1 MTKIKNT
8 KKGMA
13 KKTLSMSLVV
23 AMLATSNVPV
33 WAAEFSDGT
42 DAAVT
47 SEVTAPVVEDT
58 TADVAEEAFT
68 DEAAPEVATEETV
81 APATTAEVNTD
92 GYTSD
97 FKVTMNDAGWGN
109 PVSVTGTLKDKNGAT
124 VTTTKD
130 NTTTEK
136 ERITASVVWLVD
148 GREANGSNAHK
159 DLSNTTATAVTD
171 ANIGSYIPSRDDF
184 NKNLSLMITVKRGN
198 TVIYQE
204 TVDGGVVE
212 AKDISAQLFNKRII
226 FTDEKGGEITT
237 TQYNGKEQKLVPA
250 TTYKWK
256 TDFKNAEGEDVYIT
270 NAHISWNYAVEG
282 NDFTNVTD
290 TDKNIT
296 VTGTLEGT
304 YDATSDAYGYKAT
317 SASKSVADANKVG
330 TYKITALPITT
341 SNLVA
346 SMKTTSVEF
355 TGSAQ
360 EFTKSDV
367 TLQVKIDD
375 NTKVDITDAIKAK
388 AKFTGATAV
397 GKHTLEITNISDN
410 ATNSSLDTESTLLKN
425 FTLPTTAISAT
436 TENEYEIV
444 ARNLSNCSVES
455 DIELNIDDV
464 KNATA
469 EDLVNKY
476 ILGQAGNVT
485 FKGNDGKTF
494 TLSNISS
501 YVTITAEQALVDAI
515 KAGTKGTVNNAV
527 TVTYKADTKNVTG
540 KITVPVRLT
549 VSNLS
554 NVNVYVN
561 GTKDADGNL
570 IGGTSLSIDS
580 TAPTDI
586 SLPYIATAYDLEAGK
601 YGIDNIR
608 VAGLKTGEYKLTY
621 NDNVNAGTVKVTVT
635 GLLSY
640 EGSVKNF
647 YFKINPVSITSS
659 NINTEKAV
667 TINADNTA
675 DASLYKNAVKL
686 TIKKD
691 LADKNNKKVT
701 TATLEEGTDY
711 TVKYYY
717 TKAPVTSVTEDQAKN
732 YKSTGDNVA
741 GNYVTAI
748 INIKKGNFSA
758 DGKTYLAKSVKIEKK
773 KISNV
778 TISLDKSSY
787 TYTGKQIVP
796 EVVVKDGSSV
806 LEKGVDYSVLVKDNV
821 NVGTATVTIKALN
834 GSDYEVDS
842 TATATFEI
850 TPAKAEDVVVTLG
863 SSSSAAPV
871 TDTKGNVIGFKYNK
885 GKQIKPVITAV
896 TLNGVNV
903 ADQFDVNHL
912 TYGDNNQA
920 GKEMGSITVA
930 PKSGNKNFTGTK
942 TQKFDIKGTELKG
955 TLKVYGSNKKE
966 LTSADKS
973 ALVTWDAYHF
983 YYNGAECK
991 FADAAFLPSI
1001 AAAKE
1006 GTDYEIKYINNVNA
1020 GYGLVAVVAKGN
1032 YEGNLTTTLTDSA
1045 NNNKVV
1051 ASVTNGKLAGTSQGN
1066 IISIIGFQIKASTFT
1081 AKNITVT
1088 NGVYASGLPVQ
1099 PKVTVSVA
1107 GKTLVEGTDYK
1118 LNIRPQDTD
1127 KTFTYPASIIN
1138 ATDGKIFYVD
1148 VIPMGGYEFD
1158 DVDGSNTFAWGIDK
1172 FDFAAADITSS
1183 GDTVT
1188 VKNGTM
1194 TVDPSDYTV
1203 TKDEAAGTVTVAA
1216 KEGSK
1221 NYTGSQT
1228 VKVNNVQVQAPVIST
1243 VKVVGNKATVI
1254 LSGESDGAS
1263 GYDYVISK
1271 ANDYTTDRVD
1281 VTKNQLKTTGDFTYV
1296 QQGTYYA
1303 YCHAWTRG
1311 ADGKKIFSG
1320 WSNIYPFAVS
1330 AITPSQPTITS
1341 VKTSGSTVTVTYTKS
1356 SNADGYDV
1364 VLGTATKKV
1373 SGETRPVEY
1382 GELVK
1387 KNIKGNTVTVTFKN
1401 VEKGTYY
1408 AGLHAYNRTAEDGK
1422 KVFSQW
1428 SNVKKVTV
1436 K

>member
-97 FKVTMNDAGWGN
+97 FKVTMDAAGWGT
-109 PVSVTGTLKDKNGAT
+109 PVKVTGTLKDKNGSVVKTSALN
-124 VTTTKD
+124 VTGK
-130 NTTTEK
+130 EK
-136 ERITASVVWLVD
+136 ITASYTWLAD
-148 GREANGSNAHK
+148 GRQAYDSSATGDIANNTEVKAGTNGS
-159 DLSNTTATAVTD
+159 
-171 ANIGSYIPSRDDF
+171 IPAYTPDQKDF
-184 NKNLSLMITVKRGN
+184 NKELSLMVTVKRGN

-204 TVDGGVVE
+204 TIVGGVVG
-212 AKDISAQLFNKRII
+212 AKDIS
-226 FTDEKGGEITT
+226 DELDAALTGIDATY
-237 TQYNGKEQKLVPA
+237 QYNGKEQKPVPEND
-250 TTYKWK
+250 Y
-256 TDFKNAEGEDVYIT
+256 NAANGKIQKQHIT
-270 NAHISWNYAVEG
+270 WNYATDG
-282 NDFTNVTD
+282 NDFTNYTN
-290 TDKNIT
+290 KEIT

-304 YDATSDAYGYKAT
+304 YDATSEAYGYKGHTASKKYKIAKRNI
-317 SASKSVADANKVG
+317 SASD
-330 TYKITALPITT
+330 
-341 SNLVA
+341 LVA
-346 SMKTTSVEF
+346 AMKTTSVQF

-360 EFTKSDV
+360 KFGKADV
-367 TLQVKIDD
+367 TLGVKIDD
-375 NTKVDITDAIKAK
+375 DTTIDITDAIKSDATIEGTASETAVTDNGYTLTIPVSVIK
-388 AKFTGATAV
+388 KDSNVVNNFDFNGLIATA
-397 GKHTLEITNISDN
+397 TTTTTN
-410 ATNSSLDTESTLLKN
+410 K
-425 FTLPTTAISAT
+425 
-436 TENEYEIV
+436 YKIV
-444 ARNLSNCSVES
+444 ARNLSKCTGEVKTDIKFDTVKDAKDDELLNYINSLGS
-455 DIELNIDDV
+455 KIEL
-464 KNATA
+464 
-469 EDLVNKY
+469 
-476 ILGQAGNVT
+476 
-485 FKGNDGKTF
+485 KGDDGKTF
-494 TLSNISS
+494 TLADISN
-501 YVTITAEQALVDAI
+501 YVTVTVESALTNAI
-515 KAGTKGTVNNAV
+515 KNKTTGVVNNAIKIA
-527 TVTYKADTKNVTG
+527 YKSDEKSVTG
-540 KITVPVRLT
+540 SILLPVRLT
-549 VSNLS
+549 TQSLS
-554 NVNVYVN
+554 DAVISVK
-561 GTKDADGNL
+561 GIDLATTAEGAKATTKDLSLTYDGKAKKL
-570 IGGTSLSIDS
+570 EDMTGFTLSGVPGIQS
-580 TAPTDI
+580 GEYEI
-586 SLPYIATAYDLEAGK
+586 SYD
-601 YGIDNIR
+601 DNIS
-608 VAGLKTGEYKLTY
+608 AGI
-621 NDNVNAGTVKVTVT
+621 VKVTLT
-635 GLLSY
+635 GKKSY

-647 YFKINPVSITSS
+647 YFKISPATIATS
-659 NINTEKAV
+659 NIATTKNGV
-667 TINADNTA
+667 TINSANDT
-675 DASLYKNAVKL
+675 DAALYKDAVALKIEKAL
-686 TIKKD
+686 VSGDAAK
-691 LADKNNKKVT
+691 T
-701 TATLEEGTDY
+701 TLVEGKDY

-717 TKAPVTSVTEDQAKN
+717 TSSKDTVYTDTNANAVEIG
-732 YKSTGDNVA
+732 KSTAEAIKNSGSNVVGDYVTVVINIVK
-741 GNYVTAI
+741 GNYSS
-748 INIKKGNFSA
+748 NGDLYF
-758 DGKTYLAKSVKIEKK
+758 AKSVPITEKSIEG
-773 KISNV
+773 V
-778 TISLDKSSY
+778 TITLEKTSY
-787 TYTGKQIVP
+787 TFTGEKIVP

-806 LEKGVDYSVLVKDNV
+806 LEKGVDYSLQVKDNRD
-821 NVGTATVTIKALN
+821 VGTATVTVKALA
-834 GSDYEVDS
+834 GSDYKENS
-842 TATATFEI
+842 TASTTFTI
-850 TPAKAEDVVVTLG
+850 TPAKAEDVKVTL
-863 SSSSAAPV
+863 SANPNGKAV
-871 TDTKGNVIGFKYNK
+871 ASTDSQGTVIANTFNYNK
-885 GKQIKPVITAV
+885 GKQIQPLVPDTVNTI
-896 TLNGVNV
+896 TLNGVDV
-903 ADQFDVNHL
+903 TSEFDVKRL

-920 GKEMGSITVA
+920 GKEMGTVTLS
-930 PKSGNKNFTGTK
+930 PKTGNKNFDGTK
-942 TQKFDIKGTELKG
+942 TQKFNIQGTTLDGELS
-955 TLKVYGSNKKE
+955 VYGANKKA
-966 LTSADKS
+966 LSVGTDK
-973 ALVTWDAYHF
+973 VVFDYHF
-983 YYNGAECK
+983 YYNGKECT
-991 FADAAFLPSI
+991 FADAALVPSI
-1001 AAAKE
+1001 VAAKA
-1006 GTDYEIKYINNVNA
+1006 GTDYEIKYVNNVDA
-1020 GYGLVAVVAKGN
+1020 GLGFVVAVAKGN
-1032 YEGNLTTTLTDSA
+1032 YEGHAASTTEITWSDNNDNSYKLKDGTLTKNGVELA
-1045 NNNKVV
+1045 
-1051 ASVTNGKLAGTSQGN
+1051 TNVIDAIAFDIN
-1066 IISIIGFQIKASTFT
+1066 STVFT

-1099 PKVTVSVA
+1099 PQVTVSVA
-1107 GKTLVEGTDYK
+1107 GKTLVEGTDYR
-1118 LNIRPQDTD
+1118 LNIRPQDSD
-1127 KTFTYPASIIN
+1127 KGFTYPASVIN
-1138 ATDGKIFYVD
+1138 ATDGKVFYVD